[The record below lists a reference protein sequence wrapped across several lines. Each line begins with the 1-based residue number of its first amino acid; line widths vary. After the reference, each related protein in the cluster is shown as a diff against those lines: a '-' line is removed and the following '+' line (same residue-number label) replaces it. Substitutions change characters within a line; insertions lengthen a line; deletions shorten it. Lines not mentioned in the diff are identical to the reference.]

1 MKPINK
7 TPRLIRTATT
17 VIVAGGLAVIVLSA
31 QGDLYTVRQAAEQG
45 DATAQFNLGVMY
57 AKGEGVPQDD
67 AAAVR
72 WYRLAAEQG
81 HASAQGTLGAMYAIG
96 RGVPQDDVEAVRW
109 FRLAA
114 EQGHASA
121 QGALGAMY
129 MNGQGVP
136 QDDETAHVWLN
147 VAASRSIGEQRDE
160 YAEARDA
167 VAERMTRGQ
176 LAKAQRRAREWD
188 EASRLFP
195 TNDSTRTTSESPS
208 VNPPNFEY
216 GDESELRGVKT
227 VYLDTGFEL
236 KARNDIVDKLTADT
250 ALAVV
255 DHPQEA
261 DVVLV
266 FRWDGGFGT
275 IAKGYAIIGNRL
287 VWEFEDRRLNI
298 LQRLPS
304 TNFARNFLKLIK

>member
-1 MKPINK
+1 MASQAEFVTPGILLAAGLGYARAWREESSPHLKPINK
-7 TPRLIRTATT
+7 MPRLIRTATA
-17 VIVAGGLAVIVLSA
+17 VIVAGGLAVMVLPA
-31 QGDLYTVRQAAEQG
+31 QDDLDTLHQAAEQG
-45 DATAQFNLGVMY
+45 EVAAQFSLGFMY
-57 AKGEGVPQDD
+57 ASGEGVPKDD
-67 AAAVR
+67 AEAVQ

-81 HASAQGTLGAMYAIG
+81 HAEAQ
-96 RGVPQDDVEAVRW
+96 
-109 FRLAA
+109 F
-114 EQGHASA
+114 S
-121 QGALGAMY
+121 LGAMY

-147 VAASRSIGEQRDE
+147 VAASRSTGEQRDK
-160 YAEARDA
+160 YVEARDA

-176 LAKAQRRAREWD
+176 LAEAQRRAREWD

-195 TNDSTRTTSESPS
+195 TSDSTRTTSESPS

-255 DHPQEA
+255 DRLQEA

-287 VWEFEDRRLNI
+287 VWEFKDRQLNI
-298 LQRLPS
+298 L
-304 TNFARNFLKLIK
+304 

>member
-1 MKPINK
+1 MKPINRV
-7 TPRLIRTATT
+7 PRLIRIATA
-17 VIVAGGLAVIVLSA
+17 VIVAGGLAVMVLSA
-31 QGDLYTVRQAAEQG
+31 QNNLDTVRQAAEQG

-67 AAAVR
+67 AEAVQ

-81 HASAQGTLGAMYAIG
+81 HAEAQGT
-96 RGVPQDDVEAVRW
+96 
-109 FRLAA
+109 
-114 EQGHASA
+114 
-121 QGALGAMY
+121 LGAMY

-147 VAASRSIGEQRDE
+147 VAASRSTGEQRDK
-160 YAEARDA
+160 YVEARA
-167 VAERMTRGQ
+167 AAAERMTRGQ
-176 LAKAQRRAREWD
+176 LAEAQRRAREWD

-195 TNDSTRTTSESPS
+195 TSDSTRTTSESSS

-236 KARNDIVDKLTADT
+236 KARNNIVDKLTADT

-255 DHPQEA
+255 DRLQEA

>member
-7 TPRLIRTATT
+7 IPRLIRTATT

-81 HASAQGTLGAMYAIG
+81 HASAQGTLGAMY
-96 RGVPQDDVEAVRW
+96 
-109 FRLAA
+109 
-114 EQGHASA
+114 
-121 QGALGAMY
+121 

-195 TNDSTRTTSESPS
+195 TNDSTRTTSENPS

-236 KARNDIVDKLTADT
+236 QI
-250 ALAVV
+250 
-255 DHPQEA
+255 
-261 DVVLV
+261 
-266 FRWDGGFGT
+266 
-275 IAKGYAIIGNRL
+275 
-287 VWEFEDRRLNI
+287 
-298 LQRLPS
+298 S
-304 TNFARNFLKLIK
+304 